1 MKELSLHILDIV
13 ENSINA
19 NASLIELTL
28 HEDTNSDI
36 LYIELI
42 DDGCGMS
49 DEVLK
54 RVCNPFYTTRTTR
67 KVGLGIPLLKEN
79 AERCM
84 GNFEIYSEEGKG
96 TRLKASFKHSNIDR
110 PPVGNIAD
118 TIIALISN
126 VNHSDMY
133 FKHSYNNN
141 SYTIDTREIKATLEV
156 DKIQEADVLMWIKEY
171 IEEHEKEIL
180 L

>member
-19 NASLIELTL
+19 NANLIELTL
-28 HEDTNSDI
+28 FEDTKLDI

-49 DEVLK
+49 EEVLK

-67 KVGLGIPLLKEN
+67 RVGLGIPLLKEN
-79 AERCM
+79 AERCE

-96 TRLKASFKHSNIDR
+96 TRVKVSFKHSNIDR
-110 PPVGNIAD
+110 PPLGNISD

-126 VNHSDMY
+126 ANYSDMY
-133 FKHSYNNN
+133 FKHIYNDN
-141 SYTIDTREIKATLEV
+141 SYTIDTREIKTTLEV
-156 DKIQEADVLMWIKEY
+156 DKLQETDVLMWIKEY
-171 IEEHEKEIL
+171 IEENEKEIL